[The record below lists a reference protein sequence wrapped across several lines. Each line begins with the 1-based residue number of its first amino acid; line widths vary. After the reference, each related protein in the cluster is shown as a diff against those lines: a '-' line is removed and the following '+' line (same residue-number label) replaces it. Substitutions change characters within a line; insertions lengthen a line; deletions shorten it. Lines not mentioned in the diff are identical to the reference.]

1 MKELSKEKA
10 KYLATV
16 DGVDHVALVAL
27 DPEDS
32 HEIVAIVRYDREPE
46 DEKAEY
52 AALVEDRWQE
62 HGVGIALTRELE
74 QPQRPGVHLE
84 TLYTGPRSANRCDR

>member
-1 MKELSKEKA
+1 MTIAVGERTIYLRFFGSMKELSKERA

-52 AALVEDRWQE
+52 AAVRASGISLSRKRR
-62 HGVGIALTRELE
+62 GVRT
-74 QPQRPGVHLE
+74 
-84 TLYTGPRSANRCDR
+84 